1 MFFKRVMLVIVFLG
15 LLFALVNCSRPGP
28 VASFEVLPV
37 EGKVGEPIVFDGS
50 KSDGEWYDI
59 NFGDGKDDEGSQP
72 RFTHTYTESGDY
84 SVDFRAWNISGFLP
98 LPPDCMCGY
107 VITVTEPGP
116 PPLDPC
122 DTDPLVTISL
132 SHSKIGLGGEV
143 GVVADAT
150 DPTGGLIEW
159 IEAVV
164 TSPLGDERQIPRVPG
179 GHLEFPII
187 GDEEDTWHI
196 VVTCQNSCPTQEMIG
211 TASASFLVEEDTP
224 PPPTCE
230 DPTLRAKADGNY
242 VSNNSTLQRETGDS
256 ISLRIE
262 TEDDDDCGPC
272 GIEVDGIVLIRVH
285 VWKGNEAN
293 TVFSWDTSQGTMSLS
308 NPYKIFSFDEEGT
321 YGVDTTVQDDDCDL
335 HREAELHFLI
345 EVEDPY
351 VPPSPTCEDPTLRAK
366 ADGNYVSNNSTLQ
379 RETGD
384 SISLRI
390 EAEDDDDCGSCG
402 IEVDGIVLIRVH
414 IWKGNEANTVFSW
427 DTSQGTMSLSNPCKT
442 FSFDEEGTYG
452 VDTTVQDDDCDRRR
466 EAELHFLIEVEDP
479 YVPPSPP
486 VYELDVSNLT
496 RPSGPNYTCHQIS
509 AIIRMVSGEAEGP
522 MSIRWSDGNESLG
535 LTGIHQYSEADGYV
549 IQALNGAGEVVAY
562 ASINIQFRECVAPEI
577 EVISAP
583 LLLAFVGDS
592 YIVSFVGSD
601 EDQEWTSCLCQDS
614 CVAGHGIYRA
624 QINVFDPLGNL
635 VKSREL
641 ECSEVAFPMTL
652 TGTFDEIG
660 DYRLVIWILDDD
672 NLCGCLCNCAHDNS
686 VELNVHVI
694 QRP

>member
-224 PPPTCE
+224 PP
-230 DPTLRAKADGNY
+230 
-242 VSNNSTLQRETGDS
+242 
-256 ISLRIE
+256 
-262 TEDDDDCGPC
+262 
-272 GIEVDGIVLIRVH
+272 
-285 VWKGNEAN
+285 
-293 TVFSWDTSQGTMSLS
+293 
-308 NPYKIFSFDEEGT
+308 
-321 YGVDTTVQDDDCDL
+321 
-335 HREAELHFLI
+335 
-345 EVEDPY
+345 
-351 VPPSPTCEDPTLRAK
+351 PTCEDPTLRAK